1 MPEFAKLLAM
11 SGLPRSGK
19 STIAKQV
26 YQPMGYT
33 VVSPDDFRLTMF
45 GQRYYAKGEHLL
57 WAVIYNVVDTLL
69 LSGNRVILD
78 ATNLIIARRAK
89 WVDRGAEFIV
99 VDTPEKECIRRAKAT
114 KDAYIIPVIKS
125 MASSAQ
131 ALQTWERVAAV
142 HKWNDANS

>member
-1 MPEFAKLLAM
+1 MSEMSKLLAM

-26 YQPMGYT
+26 YMPMGYT

-45 GQRYYAKGEHLL
+45 GQRYYAPGEPLL

-69 LSGNRVILD
+69 RSGNRVILD
-78 ATNLIIARRAK
+78 ATNLIIDRRHA
-89 WVDRGAEFIV
+89 WVKRGAEFVV

-114 KDAYIIPVIKS
+114 KDAYIIPVIES
-125 MASSAQ
+125 MASRAE
-131 ALQTWERVAAV
+131 AMQTWERVAAV
-142 HKWNDANS
+142 HKWESR